1 VVKPV
6 RLLIADDSASSRAF
20 LTFAATEETKDSG
33 IVVVGE
39 AKDGDEV
46 VHLAYRLHP
55 DVISMDVRMPKRDGI
70 EATRAIMASAPSR
83 VLIVTAVDDSP
94 EVDLSFRA
102 MAEGALELIAKPKA
116 DEEAAEWS
124 QRFREAVRLMAE
136 VPVVRRRR
144 ANVESVRPAHGGAR
158 VEAMA
163 IAASTGGPPAIA
175 QVLSLLPATFP
186 IPIIVAQHMAV
197 GFVQGFARW
206 LARETPLAVV
216 VATHGEVLR
225 PRHVYLPPD
234 GGDGEV
240 DGATLSVLAPRSMHF
255 PSADRVLTSLA
266 RSYGSRALAV
276 VLSGM
281 GDDGARGTKS
291 VLAAGGVALAQ
302 DEASSIVYGMP
313 RCAVAAGAEPIAL
326 ADIPAAVMEL
336 VKRQ

>member
-1 VVKPV
+1 
-6 RLLIADDSASSRAF
+6 
-20 LTFAATEETKDSG
+20 
-33 IVVVGE
+33 
-39 AKDGDEV
+39 
-46 VHLAYRLHP
+46 
-55 DVISMDVRMPKRDGI
+55 
-70 EATRAIMASAPSR
+70 
-83 VLIVTAVDDSP
+83 
-94 EVDLSFRA
+94 

-313 RCAVAAGAEPIAL
+313 RCAVAAGAEPLAL